1 MKEFFYLMVALV
13 LVSCTDQFVSDG
25 TLGTNA
31 EALSTSSEFKALLAK
46 ARWGDGQAYVKLAD
60 CYRDGKGVKQ
70 DFVGMLSM
78 AAMACQ
84 YDGIN
89 HVEDYLNS
97 LPENSE
103 YRLAIEVLYKCD
115 KEKREEAEALA
126 DRLVDQGAVDG
137 YTMKGIMTMERGDS
151 LEGKHLIEQGAEN
164 GSSLAEMLL
173 CFPNWRDC
181 SKPDM
186 KKLTALAER
195 IPWACNLL
203 GDICSD
209 KENVDLMNER
219 LAAYY
224 YMKADEQACLTKRGA
239 QYLLIAH
246 LTDKDF
252 SLSESDFERIKKLC
266 SDNPIVQEYLQSD
279 NPDYEYDDCDSIEV
293 IDTVAVQ

>member
-1 MKEFFYLMVALV
+1 MKKFFYLMVALV
-13 LVSCTDQFVSDG
+13 LVSCTDQLVMDEVAGEFAEQTPASEVA
-25 TLGTNA
+25 TLM
-31 EALSTSSEFKALLAK
+31 EK
-46 ARWGDGQAYVKLAD
+46 ARWGDGQAYLKLAE

-84 YDGIN
+84 YGGIN
-89 HVEDYLNS
+89 HVEDFLYS

-103 YRLAIEVLYKCD
+103 YRLAIEVLYKSD
-115 KEKREEAEALA
+115 EEKMEEAEVLA
-126 DRLVDQGAVDG
+126 DCLVEQGAVDG
-137 YTMKGIMTMERGDS
+137 CTMKGIMTMERGDS
-151 LEGKHLIEQGAEN
+151 LEGKRLIEQGAEN

-181 SKPDM
+181 NKPDM

-239 QYLLIAH
+239 QYLLIYH
-246 LTDKDF
+246 LTHKDS
-252 SLSESDFERIKKLC
+252 SLSESDFERIKKLGG
-266 SDNPIVQEYLQSD
+266 DNPIVQEYLQSD
-279 NPDYEYDDCDSIEV
+279 DSDFEYDDCDSIEV
-293 IDTVAVQ
+293 VDTVFVQ

>member
-25 TLGTNA
+25 TLGNNA
-31 EALSTSSEFKALLAK
+31 EVSSTSSEFKALLAK

-115 KEKREEAEALA
+115 KEKREEAEGSVVTAWKGSTLSNKAL
-126 DRLVDQGAVDG
+126 RMEVVWRKCSCVFRTGGIAV
-137 YTMKGIMTMERGDS
+137 S
-151 LEGKHLIEQGAEN
+151 
-164 GSSLAEMLL
+164 
-173 CFPNWRDC
+173 
-181 SKPDM
+181 
-186 KKLTALAER
+186 R
-195 IPWACNLL
+195 I
-203 GDICSD
+203 
-209 KENVDLMNER
+209 
-219 LAAYY
+219 
-224 YMKADEQACLTKRGA
+224 
-239 QYLLIAH
+239 
-246 LTDKDF
+246 
-252 SLSESDFERIKKLC
+252 
-266 SDNPIVQEYLQSD
+266 
-279 NPDYEYDDCDSIEV
+279 
-293 IDTVAVQ
+293 

>member
-1 MKEFFYLMVALV
+1 MKKFFYLMVALV
-13 LVSCTDQFVSDG
+13 LVSCTDQLVMDEVAGEFAEQTPASEVA
-25 TLGTNA
+25 TLM
-31 EALSTSSEFKALLAK
+31 EK
-46 ARWGDGQAYVKLAD
+46 ARWGDGQAYLKLAE

-84 YDGIN
+84 YGGIN
-89 HVEDYLNS
+89 HVEDFLYS

-103 YRLAIEVLYKCD
+103 YRLAIEVLYKSD
-115 KEKREEAEALA
+115 EEKMEEAEALA
-126 DRLVDQGAVDG
+126 DCLVEQGAVDG
-137 YTMKGIMTMERGDS
+137 CTMKGIMTMERGDS
-151 LEGKHLIEQGAEN
+151 LEGKRLIEQGAEN

-181 SKPDM
+181 NKPDM

-239 QYLLIAH
+239 QYLLIYH
-246 LTDKDF
+246 LTHKDS
-252 SLSESDFERIKKLC
+252 SLSESDFERIKKLGG
-266 SDNPIVQEYLQSD
+266 DNPIVQEYLQSD
-279 NPDYEYDDCDSIEV
+279 DSDFEYDDCDSIEV